1 MRNNEEMF
9 ARRGNKL
16 YIHADSLNK
25 SKLVAYSDVEEICFC
40 DNLIKEIECD
50 SFEDMVNLKK
60 INFPGESEYFENII
74 KKGDND
80 LRPYHLLFAHQEDVI
95 LDTIDDEFNINVEF
109 MTIEIDENW

>member
-40 DNLIKEIECD
+40 DNLIKETDGTLAIKE
-50 SFEDMVNLKK
+50 EL
-60 INFPGESEYFENII
+60 ING
-74 KKGDND
+74 
-80 LRPYHLLFAHQEDVI
+80 
-95 LDTIDDEFNINVEF
+95 
-109 MTIEIDENW
+109 